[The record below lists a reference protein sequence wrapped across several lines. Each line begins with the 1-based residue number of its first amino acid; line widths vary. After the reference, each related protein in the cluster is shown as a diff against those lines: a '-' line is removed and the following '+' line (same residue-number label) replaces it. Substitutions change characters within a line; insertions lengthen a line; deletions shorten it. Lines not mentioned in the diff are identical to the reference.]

1 MYTYC
6 HLFLT
11 QESLT
16 FTLKSP
22 AKSLLH
28 EKPSNVFSIKAL
40 EGLDAHSNPLRVQT
54 LQEIP
59 VHDAA
64 AAWFAT
70 LGGITV
76 PAMKKPEGAIINHEA
91 SVSGDATGMAI
102 RLWFFSSSNTS

>member
-1 MYTYC
+1 M
-6 HLFLT
+6 
-11 QESLT
+11 
-16 FTLKSP
+16 
-22 AKSLLH
+22 
-28 EKPSNVFSIKAL
+28 FSIKAL

-64 AAWFAT
+64 AARLAT

-76 PAMKKPEGAIINHEA
+76 PAMKEPGCRSNHEA

-102 RLWFFSSSNTS
+102 RLWFF